1 MGPLLP
7 PQSFAGLYNIP
18 SPWTPGNAAVDV
30 LHASR
35 TLLWLKSEE
44 ALVMY
49 DRATTLHSG
58 KFKRFNMNFIAAPT
72 IAGNTVTAIGK
83 TNRAQVT
90 SLLPANATITAQVRT
105 SAYSWQ
111 GYSCFHQNMRLTSP
125 NHLAAVHRVRLRA
138 SYYAMMALQRQ
149 GLCAVLFASS
159 HSQ

>member
-1 MGPLLP
+1 MCPHAVLVVLSLLLP
-7 PQSFAGLYNIP
+7 PCCRLADPHVPAHSLLPSQSFAGLYNIP

-44 ALVMY
+44 ALVLY

-58 KFKRFNMNFIAAPT
+58 KFKRFNMNFIAAPS

-90 SLLPANATITAQVRT
+90 SLLPANATITVQVST
-105 SAYSWQ
+105 ITDNVIAGLQLVLGWSSAYPMRRS
-111 GYSCFHQNMRLTSP
+111 YS
-125 NHLAAVHRVRLRA
+125 
-138 SYYAMMALQRQ
+138 
-149 GLCAVLFASS
+149 
-159 HSQ
+159 